1 VNKSTC
7 MRIGHSIPA
16 TIIARDPAKAIG
28 AMAQLKQQE
37 ELYRLVFETNPS
49 PMWIFETDSL
59 RILAVNE
66 AAIRQYGYS
75 KREFL
80 NLTILDLRSEEDR
93 AATLAALS
101 SAKAPSHFSGLFRHL
116 RKDGSEILV
125 EIYSSP
131 LLFKKKP
138 ARITTAIDI
147 TVREEAAR
155 KVREHEASL
164 AFAQRVA
171 QVGSW
176 TIKLTADGKTDGNL
190 MRWSDEGR
198 RILRLDS
205 AKTSTESFFKLIHP
219 DDYER
224 VTQAFEKVIATGE
237 SYSLEHRIVDPS
249 GATRILHNAADVLRD
264 DKDGAP
270 AKIVGVFWDVT
281 EERKA
286 DERLRE
292 QANMLDLAHDAVL
305 VRGLDDSIQFWNKGA
320 ERLYGWSA
328 AEAQTHE
335 VSDSLDQDRSTFA
348 NAKTMVLQNDSWAG
362 DVQQCCKNGQRVTV
376 NSRWTLLRDETG
388 QPRSIL
394 VINNDITEQ
403 KRLEAQFL
411 KAQRLESIGTLASG
425 VAHDLNNI
433 LVPILLASPI
443 LQTETDPAER
453 AKLLSLIE
461 TSAER
466 GAAIVKQVLT
476 FARGADGERVL
487 VQPIYLIDE
496 VAKIAQQTF
505 PRSITIRTKHSKNL
519 WTVTADPT
527 QLHQVLLNLCVNA
540 RDAMPHGGELLL
552 SGENFE
558 VDEHYASMIPD
569 AKPGPHVLFSVV
581 DNGTGIP
588 AGVIDKIFDP
598 FFTTKEVG
606 KGTGL
611 GLSTAIGIV
620 KNHGGFVNVYS
631 EPGRGTT
638 FKIFIPAAASTA
650 SVKLIEGA
658 LQRGQGETVLLVDDE
673 VTIRNAAN
681 ALLKRDGYNVILA
694 QDGTEALALFAQHGA
709 EIQIVLTDILMPHM
723 DGVALIRTLRHLNPN
738 VKIVASTGKGEEQ
751 RLMELESLGV
761 HCLAKPYSRTDLL
774 TTLAQI
780 LRPSGNQSEANQKS
794 I

>member
-1 VNKSTC
+1 

-16 TIIARDPAKAIG
+16 TIIADDPAKATG
-28 AMAQLKQQE
+28 AIAQLKQQE

-80 NLTILDLRSEEDR
+80 NLTILELRSEEDR
-93 AATLAALS
+93 AATMAALS

-138 ARITTAIDI
+138 ARITTAIDV

-155 KVREHEASL
+155 KVRAHEAAL

-176 TIKLTADGKTDGNL
+176 TIKLTADGKIDGNL

-198 RILRLDS
+198 RILGLDS

-224 VTQAFEKVIATGE
+224 VAQAFEKVITKGE

-249 GATRILHNAADVLRD
+249 GATRILHNAADILRD
-264 DKDGAP
+264 DQDGAP

-286 DERLRE
+286 GERLRE

-335 VSDSLDQDRSTFA
+335 IPDSLDQDRSTFA

-540 RDAMPHGGELLL
+540 RDAMPNGGELLL

-588 AGVIDKIFDP
+588 AAVIDKIFDP

-638 FKIFIPAAASTA
+638 FKIFIPAAANTTT
-650 SVKLIEGA
+650 VKVIEGA
-658 LQRGQGETVLLVDDE
+658 LPRGQGETVLLVDDE
-673 VTIRNAAN
+673 LTIRKAAD

-694 QDGTEALALFAQHGA
+694 QDGTEALALFAQRGA
-709 EIQIVLTDILMPHM
+709 EIQVVLTDILMPHM

-774 TTLAQI
+774 TALAQI